1 MSSHICKLN
10 DRLKAIKYL
19 SKPFSLLYENKVQ
32 EQTLKVKYTQA
43 ERSDNR
49 RMKVKAFS
57 GWRNV
62 WREVKQQKDK
72 ENSEKRIN
80 DEVKDIVNRLNKEM
94 EILREQL
101 NEANRKNQ

>member
-1 MSSHICKLN
+1 
-10 DRLKAIKYL
+10 
-19 SKPFSLLYENKVQ
+19 
-32 EQTLKVKYTQA
+32 
-43 ERSDNR
+43 
-49 RMKVKAFS
+49 MKVKAFS

-94 EILREQL
+94 EILR
-101 NEANRKNQ
+101 